1 MVVAQMRNKEY
12 WAARALQR
20 ENEAYLRGAGLS
32 AKMFQEY
39 ETAAKAIRREI
50 DGFYSKYAG
59 KYGLTYE
66 QAVRLLNRKEFQ
78 EWKATLDAY
87 VTKIAQTADPKVK
100 ALLTAQLDALSAN
113 SSISRLEALLGQIDL
128 ELNDLFDR
136 GVAQMK
142 AEFGDAFVEGY
153 YKKCYDIQSRAG
165 FFNEIAKID
174 FPTIEQAVSYPW
186 SGAMFSD
193 RLWRN
198 KQALLFNTR
207 EIITQGLIQGKSV
220 GTMSSALSAKMG
232 QSYKNAERL
241 IRTETAHIHSEADKA
256 AYNEAGV
263 EEYEYM
269 ATLDART
276 CETCGALDGKVFK
289 VKDAKP
295 GVNYP
300 PMHPNDRCTTIEHDP
315 EEELDWFNSG
325 EPMPKRTTYQEWYDE
340 QVARNG
346 QGSVEIERKK
356 VYNKKADLEQFDA
369 YRERLGADAPDT
381 FEAFQAMKYGQP
393 DTWSETKSFYSY
405 KGRVPEATK
414 ADFGLYQKIRET
426 GIYGT
431 VRVPPAAIDASTLSF
446 DAAHVADHGHTATE
460 AEAKS
465 FIENAVFSLKRKH
478 WTGAVFTNYYSP
490 EGAAYVLN
498 AENEIRTAF
507 KRDQFKGRVK
517 DAMEVFE
524 NGN

>member
-1 MVVAQMRNKEY
+1 MRNKEY

-39 ETAAKAIRREI
+39 DTAAKAIRREI

-87 VTKIAQTADPKVK
+87 VAKIAQTADPKVK

-356 VYNKKADLEQFDA
+356 VYNKKADSEQFDA
-369 YRERLGADAPDT
+369 YRTVLPTEELPKDL
-381 FEAFQAMKYGQP
+381 ESFQNMKYTDP
-393 DTWSETKSFYSY
+393 ERYSMTKSKVRLYNSAGTRGVMPNAAQAATPEEKLAGY
-405 KGRVPEATK
+405 LLDPEHPKGK
-414 ADFGLYQKIRET
+414 DK
-426 GIYGT
+426 
-431 VRVPPAAIDASTLSF
+431 
-446 DAAHVADHGHTATE
+446 AHVIESVLGYSKENWPEFSEKLFREIQKSPVSKVTTTKHGTKYTVPVIVYGKKDRFLRLNTVWQTDTGSNVPRLITATFD
-460 AEAKS
+460 K
-465 FIENAVFSLKRKH
+465 KK
-478 WTGAVFTNYYSP
+478 
-490 EGAAYVLN
+490 
-498 AENEIRTAF
+498 
-507 KRDQFKGRVK
+507 K
-517 DAMEVFE
+517 
-524 NGN
+524 